1 MLTSTGEPESLE
13 NALQDS
19 KWKKAIEEEYIA
31 LMKNKTWHLV
41 PQQQGKNL
49 VGCKWVYKIMKKS
62 DGTVDR

>member
-49 VGCKWVYKIMKKS
+49 VSCKWVYKIMKKS